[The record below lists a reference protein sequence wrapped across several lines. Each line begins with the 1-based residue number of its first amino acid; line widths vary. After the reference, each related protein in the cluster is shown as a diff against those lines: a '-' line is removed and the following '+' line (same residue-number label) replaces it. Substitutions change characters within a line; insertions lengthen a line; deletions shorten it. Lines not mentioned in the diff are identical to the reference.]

1 MKEHL
6 NEDQLNAL
14 LLAELDAESSAHLAS
29 CEACRNEV
37 EQLRGTLTGLRSS
50 EVARAERPQEF
61 WREQR
66 LSIAAQIPAGNE
78 LSTQPLAWA
87 ASLAGILLV
96 ATMLSQGLPVLD
108 SSLQQVPPKAS
119 AQVASDPDHDLLV
132 DIGRAMRRD
141 VPLALEPASLIA
153 QELHRA
159 ANKTDQ

>member
-1 MKEHL
+1 MNEHL
-6 NEDQLNAL
+6 NEDQRNAL
-14 LLAELDAESSAHLAS
+14 LLAEADAESSAHLNA

-37 EQLRGTLTGLRSS
+37 EQLRGALAGLRSA
-50 EVARAERPQEF
+50 EVACAERPQEF

-66 LSIAAQIPAGNE
+66 LSIAARIPVGNE
-78 LSTQPLAWA
+78 LTTQPLAWA
-87 ASLAGILLV
+87 ASLAGILIV
-96 ATMLSQGLPVLD
+96 AAMLSQGLPVLD
-108 SSLQQVPPKAS
+108 PSALQVPAKAT

-132 DIGRAMRRD
+132 EIGRSIRRD